1 MASGELGTYSSHLRH
16 HGRKHS
22 GDFLR
27 VGRSVCRYQTQ
38 WVGHH
43 PSILGF
49 SQMRLFL
56 LLHRTVLKGM
66 SQTLSVLH
74 SYGLE
79 WGRPCRFWLPA
90 KDIPGSN
97 PQSTILQ
104 RWSINTSAPSSLGW
118 DHSEACVLYC
128 DLTFPCGVSATHCG
142 KSHTHVPITGCLPF
156 SGLLLHYQ
164 MADGV
169 SCVSQIATYTKILLL
184 LLAFGETRT
193 DTGVRL
199 DRQDWLSSCHVAGCP
214 PLFPTLRGYRIR
226 VKSPQSES
234 ACGDAGRGQSQI
246 TVFP

>member
-1 MASGELGTYSSHLRH
+1 MASGELGTYSSYLRH
-16 HGRKHS
+16 HSRKHS

-56 LLHRTVLKGM
+56 LLHRTALKGM

-79 WGRPCRFWLPA
+79 WGRPCHFWLPA

-97 PQSTILQ
+97 PQSMILQ

-118 DHSEACVLYC
+118 DHSEACVLY
-128 DLTFPCGVSATHCG
+128 LWPHISLWSL
-142 KSHTHVPITGCLPF
+142 SHSLWEITYSRTYYWLP
-156 SGLLLHYQ
+156 SLLWFTSPLPNGGWCFLCFTDRYLH
-164 MADGV
+164 
-169 SCVSQIATYTKILLL
+169 
-184 LLAFGETRT
+184 
-193 DTGVRL
+193 
-199 DRQDWLSSCHVAGCP
+199 
-214 PLFPTLRGYRIR
+214 
-226 VKSPQSES
+226 
-234 ACGDAGRGQSQI
+234 
-246 TVFP
+246 